1 MLQEINRDIKLIHP
15 DLIKFFNSF
24 SAEIKNKFNK
34 DFRIFEG
41 HRTLERQKVLF
52 SQGYSKTLKSRHL
65 SNPSEAIDILEY
77 PWTWSGLIVSKEYFD
92 FTNNFLKNYN
102 NIEWGGNWI
111 TFKDYPHFQ
120 IKK

>member
-1 MLQEINRDIKLIHP
+1 MLQEINRDLKLIHP
-15 DLIKFFNSF
+15 DLIKFYNTF
-24 SAEIKNKFNK
+24 SSEIKTKFNK

-41 HRTLERQKVLF
+41 HRTTERQKVLF
-52 SQGYSKTLKSRHL
+52 SQGYSKTLKSKHL

-77 PWTWSGLIVSKEYFD
+77 PWTWSGLIVTKEYYD
-92 FTNNFLKNYN
+92 FTNNILLKFNY
-102 NIEWGGNWI
+102 IEWGGNWI

>member
-24 SAEIKNKFNK
+24 SAEIKNKFGK

-77 PWTWSGLIVSKEYFD
+77 PWTWSGLIISKEYFD

>member
-1 MLQEINRDIKLIHP
+1 MLAEINRDLKLIHS
-15 DLIKFFNSF
+15 DLIKFYNTF
-24 SAEIKNKFNK
+24 SSEIKNKFNK

-41 HRTLERQKVLF
+41 HRTTERQKVLF
-52 SQGYSKTLKSRHL
+52 SQGYSKTLKSKHL

-77 PWTWSGLIVSKEYFD
+77 PWTWSGLIVTKEYYD
-92 FTNNFLKNYN
+92 FTNNILLKFNY
-102 NIEWGGNWI
+102 IEWGGNWI

>member
-34 DFRIFEG
+34 DFKIFEG

-92 FTNNFLKNYN
+92 FTGNFLKNYN